1 MKAAESTAGGLRRIP
16 NEKENGKVFRNA
28 SAPVCLP
35 AGRHYAHYLS
45 VFLFLLHWLGIGKEN
60 ILMLFIVGVL
70 LVAYCTNGYPYGVT
84 ASVVSVMVFNYL
96 FTEPVRTF
104 SISNQDDVI
113 LLLFFLVAALISSN
127 LTVRFRK
134 QVEVARKNEQLAEQ
148 LTMEQERIKFAMEKE
163 QMRSNLLRSIS
174 HDLRTPLTGIAG
186 ASSLIAESGD
196 KMDPESIMSLGKD
209 INEQADWLIQLVEN
223 ILNMTKID
231 SGKLVVE
238 KKPEAVEDV
247 ITNALAYVKG
257 RRKQRR
263 VEIDIPEEMLLVKMD
278 GKMIVQVLI
287 NLLDNA
293 IKHTKEDGVIL
304 IKAQKEDKGVWFYVE
319 DDGTGIEEKIK
330 ERIFDEFVTFRPV
343 SRDTGK
349 GIGLGLAICKAI
361 VTAHGG
367 TIDASNREEGGAS
380 FRFFLPFEDR
390 NGKDS
395 R

>member
-1 MKAAESTAGGLRRIP
+1 MCIRDR
-16 NEKENGKVFRNA
+16 
-28 SAPVCLP
+28 
-35 AGRHYAHYLS
+35 
-45 VFLFLLHWLGIGKEN
+45 
-60 ILMLFIVGVL
+60 
-70 LVAYCTNGYPYGVT
+70 
-84 ASVVSVMVFNYL
+84 
-96 FTEPVRTF
+96 
-104 SISNQDDVI
+104 
-113 LLLFFLVAALISSN
+113 
-127 LTVRFRK
+127 
-134 QVEVARKNEQLAEQ
+134 
-148 LTMEQERIKFAMEKE
+148 
-163 QMRSNLLRSIS
+163 
-174 HDLRTPLTGIAG
+174 
-186 ASSLIAESGD
+186 
-196 KMDPESIMSLGKD
+196 
-209 INEQADWLIQLVEN
+209 
-223 ILNMTKID
+223 
-231 SGKLVVE
+231 
-238 KKPEAVEDV
+238 PEAVEDV

-278 GKMIVQVLI
+278 GRMIVQVLI

-304 IKAQKEDKGVWFYVE
+304 IKAQNEDKGVWFYVE

-349 GIGLGLAICKAI
+349 GIGMGLAICKAI

-367 TIDASNREEGGAS
+367 TIDAANREEGGAS

>member
-1 MKAAESTAGGLRRIP
+1 MRDGWRGLC
-16 NEKENGKVFRNA
+16 
-28 SAPVCLP
+28 SLP
-35 AGRHYAHYLS
+35 LC
-45 VFLFLLHWLGIGKEN
+45 FLFLLHGLGIGKEN

-70 LVAYCTNGYPYGVT
+70 LVAYCTNGYQYGVI
-84 ASVVSVMVFNYL
+84 ASIVSVMVFNYL

-113 LLLFFLVAALISSN
+113 LLIFFLVAALISSN
-127 LTVRFRK
+127 LTVRFRN

-196 KMDPESIMSLGKD
+196 KMDRESIVSLGKD

-247 ITNALAYVKG
+247 INNALSYVKG

-263 VEIDIPEEMLLVKMD
+263 VEIDIPEEMLLVEMD
-278 GKMIVQVLI
+278 GKMIVQVII

-293 IKHTKEDGVIL
+293 IKHTKEDGFIR
-304 IKAQKEDKGVWFYVE
+304 IKTEAAPEGVWFSVE
-319 DDGTGIEEKIK
+319 DNGTGIEEVIK
-330 ERIFDEFVTFRPV
+330 DRIFDEFVTFRPV
-343 SRDTGK
+343 NRDTGK

-367 TIDASNREEGGAS
+367 TIEALNREEGGAC
-380 FRFFLPFEDR
+380 FRFYLPFDGHLPE
-390 NGKDS
+390 KEQ
-395 R
+395 

>member
-1 MKAAESTAGGLRRIP
+1 MKEKMERFLRLYQIRY
-16 NEKENGKVFRNA
+16 
-28 SAPVCLP
+28 
-35 AGRHYAHYLS
+35 AGRLAGIMLITS
-45 VFLFLLHWLGIGKEN
+45 LFSFLLHGLGIGKEN

-70 LVAYCTNGYPYGVT
+70 LVAYCTNGYQYGVI
-84 ASVVSVMVFNYL
+84 ASIVSVMVFNYL

-113 LLLFFLVAALISSN
+113 LLIFFLVAALISSN
-127 LTVRFRK
+127 LTVRFRN

-196 KMDPESIMSLGKD
+196 KMDRESIVSLGKD

-247 ITNALAYVKG
+247 INNALSYVKG

-263 VEIDIPEEMLLVKMD
+263 VEIEHPGGDAFGGNGWK
-278 GKMIVQVLI
+278 
-287 NLLDNA
+287 
-293 IKHTKEDGVIL
+293 
-304 IKAQKEDKGVWFYVE
+304 
-319 DDGTGIEEKIK
+319 DDRTGDHQPSGQ
-330 ERIFDEFVTFRPV
+330 RHQ
-343 SRDTGK
+343 
-349 GIGLGLAICKAI
+349 AY
-361 VTAHGG
+361 
-367 TIDASNREEGGAS
+367 EGGRLYPDKNGGGPGRGLV
-380 FRFFLPFEDR
+380 FRR
-390 NGKDS
+390 G
-395 R
+395 

>member
-1 MKAAESTAGGLRRIP
+1 MKKKMERFFGTHQLRSACRLAGIMLIT
-16 NEKENGKVFRNA
+16 
-28 SAPVCLP
+28 S
-35 AGRHYAHYLS
+35 
-45 VFLFLLHWLGIGKEN
+45 LFSLLLHWLGIGKEN

>member
-1 MKAAESTAGGLRRIP
+1 MKKKMERYFGMHQIRY
-16 NEKENGKVFRNA
+16 
-28 SAPVCLP
+28 
-35 AGRHYAHYLS
+35 AGRLAGIMLITS
-45 VFLFLLHWLGIGKEN
+45 LFSFLLHWLGIGKEN

-174 HDLRTPLTGIAG
+174 HDLRTGIAG

-196 KMDPESIMSLGKD
+196 KMDPDSIMSLGKD

-257 RRKQRR
+257 RRKLRR
-263 VEIDIPEEMLLVKMD
+263 VEIDIPEEMLLVEMD
-278 GKMIVQVLI
+278 GKMIVQVLVNI
-287 NLLDNA
+287 LDNA
-293 IKHTKEDGVIL
+293 IKHTREDGVIL
-304 IKAQKEDKGVWFYVE
+304 IKADVE
-319 DDGTGIEEKIK
+319 DNGTGIEAEIK
-330 ERIFDEFVTFRPV
+330 DRIFDEFVTFRPV

-367 TIDASNREEGGAS
+367 RIEAANREEGGAS
-380 FRFFLPFEDR
+380 FRFFLPF
-390 NGKDS
+390 GAK
-395 R
+395 

>member
-1 MKAAESTAGGLRRIP
+1 MKEKMERFLRLYQIRY
-16 NEKENGKVFRNA
+16 
-28 SAPVCLP
+28 
-35 AGRHYAHYLS
+35 AGRLAGIMLITS
-45 VFLFLLHWLGIGKEN
+45 LFSFLLHGLGIGKEN

-70 LVAYCTNGYPYGVT
+70 LVAYCTNGYQYGVI
-84 ASVVSVMVFNYL
+84 ASIVSVMVFNYL

-113 LLLFFLVAALISSN
+113 LLIFFLVAALISSN
-127 LTVRFRK
+127 LTVRFRN

-196 KMDPESIMSLGKD
+196 KMDRESIVSLGKD

-247 ITNALAYVKG
+247 INNALSYVKG

-263 VEIDIPEEMLLVKMD
+263 VEIDIPEEMLLVEMD
-278 GKMIVQVLI
+278 GKMIVQVI
-287 NLLDNA
+287 ISLLDNA
-293 IKHTKEDGVIL
+293 IKHTKEDGFIR
-304 IKAQKEDKGVWFYVE
+304 IKTEAAPEGVWFSVE
-319 DDGTGIEEKIK
+319 DNGTGIEEVIK
-330 ERIFDEFVTFRPV
+330 DRIFDEFVTFRPV
-343 SRDTGK
+343 NRDTGK

-367 TIDASNREEGGAS
+367 TIEALNREEGGAC
-380 FRFFLPFEDR
+380 FRFYLPFDGHLPE
-390 NGKDS
+390 KEQ
-395 R
+395 

>member
-1 MKAAESTAGGLRRIP
+1 MKEKIERFLGLYQIRYAIRLAGIMLITSL
-16 NEKENGKVFRNA
+16 F
-28 SAPVCLP
+28 S
-35 AGRHYAHYLS
+35 
-45 VFLFLLHWLGIGKEN
+45 FLLHGLGIGKEN

-70 LVAYCTNGYPYGVT
+70 LSAYCTNGYQYGVI
-84 ASVVSVMVFNYL
+84 ASIVSVMVFNYL

-127 LTVRFRK
+127 LTVRFRS
-134 QVEVARKNEQLAEQ
+134 QAEVARKNEQLAEQ

-196 KMDPESIMSLGKD
+196 KMDRESIVSLGKD

-247 ITNALAYVKG
+247 INNALSYVKG

-263 VEIDIPEEMLLVKMD
+263 VEIDIPEEMLIVKMD
-278 GKMIVQVLI
+278 GRMIVQVLI

-293 IKHTKEDGVIL
+293 IKHTKEDGFIR
-304 IKAQKEDKGVWFYVE
+304 IKTEADPEGVWFSVE
-319 DDGTGIEEKIK
+319 DDGTGIEEAIK
-330 ERIFDEFVTFRPV
+330 DRIFDEFVTFRPV

-367 TIDASNREEGGAS
+367 RIEAGNREEGGAC
-380 FRFFLPFEDR
+380 FRFYLPFSGQPPE
-390 NGKDS
+390 KEQ
-395 R
+395 

>member
-1 MKAAESTAGGLRRIP
+1 MKKKMERFFGTHQLRYACRLAGIMLITSL
-16 NEKENGKVFRNA
+16 F
-28 SAPVCLP
+28 S
-35 AGRHYAHYLS
+35 
-45 VFLFLLHWLGIGKEN
+45 FLLHWLGIGKEN

-127 LTVRFRK
+127 LTIRFRK